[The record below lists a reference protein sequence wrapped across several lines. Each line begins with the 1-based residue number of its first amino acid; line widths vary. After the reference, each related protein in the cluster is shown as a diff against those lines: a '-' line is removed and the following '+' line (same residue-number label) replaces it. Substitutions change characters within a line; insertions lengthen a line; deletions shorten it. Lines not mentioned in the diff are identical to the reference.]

1 VSEASVNLPEP
12 VVVLTEEAV
21 KARRKR
27 NVALAGSLF
36 LFTALVFVITMVQ
49 LYRNV
54 HGHH

>member
-1 VSEASVNLPEP
+1 MNEAPQLQ
-12 VVVLTEEAV
+12 VLSPEEA
-21 KARRKR
+21 KARHKR
-27 NVALAGSLF
+27 NVALAGALF

>member
-1 VSEASVNLPEP
+1 LDLTQPPVLSPE
-12 VVVLTEEAV
+12 EE
-21 KARRKR
+21 KARRRR

-36 LFTALVFVITMVQ
+36 LFVILVFVITMVQ